1 MVLTVRLYNCLDIF
15 LKELRAKL
23 QCSQTD
29 VNMPMFL
36 SWLGKNLQSSQVTK
50 ALGSIFKKAAVE
62 GPIHHT
68 LYRKSA
74 VTRCHDKHKDMS
86 DHLADLM
93 AHRESTAE
101 KYYRLF
107 DKRKSS
113 VKASQALH
121 GIMREATQEEEKQE
135 SKQTVEKFPE
145 NIDFQDKH
153 ILTAS

>member
-1 MVLTVRLYNCLDIF
+1 MEDDYYVVAVLHHKTVDTHGPAQVVLTIRLYNCLDIF

-29 VNMPMFL
+29 VNMPMIL

-50 ALGSIFKKAAVE
+50 ALGSIFKKAGVE

-86 DHLADLM
+86 GHLADLM
-93 AHRESTAE
+93 AHRESIAE

-107 DKRKSS
+107 DKKKHWSRLLKHS
-113 VKASQALH
+113 
-121 GIMREATQEEEKQE
+121 
-135 SKQTVEKFPE
+135 TV
-145 NIDFQDKH
+145 
-153 ILTAS
+153 